1 MVRFNEIPLPIED
14 PTIVVDVEGN
24 SVPDEKKGGNK

>member
-24 SVPDEKKGGNK
+24 SVPDTRKEGN